1 MCAGRG
7 SGSLRGGPAV
17 AAVPPLLAL
26 VLLAAAGCGTRTSAG
41 AAGPAARPSI
51 PTLRAPERPPG
62 ITGVPPRYGATPTA
76 AATPPGTPCPA
87 SGLRVTGGEPDAAS
101 GLRAMTMT
109 VTACGADSLTVSGYP
124 QVRVLDAHGRRLPVT
139 VHHGASV
146 TSAIDD
152 PAPTT
157 LALRPGR
164 SALAVLAWRNTVTD
178 PTVGAETGAA
188 LAVTVA
194 GRPQVVPV
202 TLDLGNT
209 GTLDV
214 TAWRRPPPWISPG
227 RDLELPL

>member
-1 MCAGRG
+1 MCDDRLMCAGWGARCG
-7 SGSLRGGPAV
+7 RGGPAV
-17 AAVPPLLAL
+17 AAVAPLLAL

-51 PTLRAPERPPG
+51 PNLGPERPPG
-62 ITGVPPRYGATPTA
+62 ITGVAPRYGATPTL

-87 SGLRVTGGEPDAAS
+87 SGLRVAGSEPDAAS
-101 GLRAMTMT
+101 GLRAMTLT

-124 QVRVLDAHGRRLPVT
+124 QVRVLDAHGRGLPVT
-139 VHHGASV
+139 VHRGASV

-178 PTVGAETGAA
+178 STVEAETGAA

-194 GRPQVVPV
+194 GRPQIVPV

-214 TAWRRPPPWISPG
+214 TAWRQPPP
-227 RDLELPL
+227 